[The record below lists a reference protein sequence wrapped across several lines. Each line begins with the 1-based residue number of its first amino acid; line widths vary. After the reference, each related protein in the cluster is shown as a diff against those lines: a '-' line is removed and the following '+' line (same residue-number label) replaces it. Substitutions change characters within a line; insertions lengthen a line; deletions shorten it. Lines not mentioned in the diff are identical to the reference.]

1 MGEDQVQMKCY
12 TSDCLGDG
20 GGMVVV
26 AGFVICYKGQGWPV
40 NIFYYLLLF
49 LNMEMTDTDSSFPY
63 KWRF

>member
-40 NIFYYLLLF
+40 NIFYYLLF
-49 LNMEMTDTDSSFPY
+49 F
-63 KWRF
+63 